1 MAGLEREGG
10 GGGEK
15 REKGRECLLLE
26 PVFLY
31 SSYQFPNWSD
41 NVNFQYMTNHNLVG
55 GGGASQHGPNKTF
68 GQIQYAKP
76 PEHSLPAKQATCI
89 TVDSSS
95 FGFNVTFL
103 YMIEV
108 ILIF

>member
-1 MAGLEREGG
+1 M
-10 GGGEK
+10 
-15 REKGRECLLLE
+15 
-26 PVFLY
+26 Y
-31 SSYQFPNWSD
+31 SAYQFPNLSD

-55 GGGASQHGPNKTF
+55 GLGGASQHGPNKTF

-95 FGFNVTFL
+95 LGSNVTFL
-103 YMIEV
+103 YDCSNLDLLKLMLMV
-108 ILIF
+108 LISFNAASWLFLTNACQ